1 MFYAT
6 YEGKLTAY
14 IGMESFDVF
23 VLSLFKFIS
32 DLLHSAVALF
42 VFKGP
47 SPPTLCLSVETSFIN
62 MYFFLLLFLGHR
74 SNL

>member
-1 MFYAT
+1 MLCAI

-14 IGMESFDVF
+14 IGMEAFDVF

-47 SPPTLCLSVETSFIN
+47 SPPTLCFISRDFFFYIY
-62 MYFFLLLFLGHR
+62 MYFFFSTISGP
-74 SNL
+74 